1 MLDLIAIARAKFW
14 CSRREDSFVPKYRYG
29 HESYEDV
36 LKALSCNRS
45 LRAGVSASR

>member
-29 HESYEDV
+29 HRSYEDV
-36 LKALSCNRS
+36 LKAFFAQKQN
-45 LRAGVSASR
+45 AAPKG